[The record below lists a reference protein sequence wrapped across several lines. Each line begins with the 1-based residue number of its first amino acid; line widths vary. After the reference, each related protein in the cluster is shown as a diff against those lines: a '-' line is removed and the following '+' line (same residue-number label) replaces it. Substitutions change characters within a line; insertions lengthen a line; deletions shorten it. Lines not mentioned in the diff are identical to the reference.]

1 MRKIDNFGIFTPK
14 LLNKYAMKQVIRIF
28 GAAAMLLLLQSCITQ
43 QPLQRAVSDNN
54 QSYVVEYL
62 FEHDGCKMYRFF
74 DRGYYV
80 YFSNC
85 NSEITNITSDST
97 RVRTIPMR
105 N

>member
-1 MRKIDNFGIFTPK
+1 
-14 LLNKYAMKQVIRIF
+14 MKQIIKVVVALSLF
-28 GAAAMLLLLQSCITQ
+28 MLLQSCLLQ
-43 QPLQRAVSDNN
+43 QPLQRSLSDNN

-62 FEHDGCKMYRFF
+62 FDHEGCKMYRFF

-97 RVRTIPMR
+97 RVRTIPLDR
-105 N
+105 

>member
-1 MRKIDNFGIFTPK
+1 VQKLKKNTMKKIIKIVAVVTMFLFI
-14 LLNKYAMKQVIRIF
+14 
-28 GAAAMLLLLQSCITQ
+28 QSCVTQ
-43 QPLQRAVSDNN
+43 QPLQRAQSDNN

-85 NSEITNITSDST
+85 SSEITNITSDST
-97 RVRTIPMR
+97 RVRTIPLAR
-105 N
+105 

>member
-1 MRKIDNFGIFTPK
+1 
-14 LLNKYAMKQVIRIF
+14 MKQIIKVVVALSLF
-28 GAAAMLLLLQSCITQ
+28 MLLQSCLLQ
-43 QPLQRAVSDNN
+43 QPLQRSKSDNN

-62 FEHDGCKMYRFF
+62 FDHEGCKMYRFF

-97 RVRTIPMR
+97 RVRTIPLDR
-105 N
+105 